1 MPTITSNIKKSNTTK
16 VQVKNLPALPNITK
30 VPYVYKNNIT
40 TVPYVYKNNITT
52 APGVFKNTILQL
64 PDVKKT
70 DILKYNP
77 YVSARYSKNSDWE
90 EVEKK
95 AKMAANYNDPR
106 QLNSIPDAVAAL
118 FNPDIFEGEGNR
130 FKRIWDSFYNLY
142 ITPVKEGEW
151 KIFGG
156 NMLISGLETLNTLSN
171 IVKAPLLG
179 PAEDGLDYLG
189 MMKDDFI
196 DQLNNP
202 GDDPWDN
209 PNLPILY
216 KSQLH
221 ALKRTIGVEGEG
233 RYNYDWDTGNG
244 WLDFILE
251 CVCDPGVWA
260 SLASMGGA
268 KGVATGA
275 FKKIVKEGGEVI
287 VKETTETV
295 IKVGTET
302 YVKTAVVEF
311 AEKTAKSGLKEIAE
325 EIGEYNMKRWMKRA
339 VLETFDAARH
349 GKTINIAELAK
360 SLSDVASNKMVGK
373 LTKKFSKEFA
383 DDFAKKVTLEVV
395 NDLAEVVVKMSKA
408 EADTLAMRIITAVD
422 DLDFALFKVPF
433 WTTTPIIP
441 TYKVFKKIFN
451 MHNTR
456 ILRILKPYIKE
467 AKTFTVV
474 DYERLMKQADEVG
487 SSLVAA
493 AEDAGIKGLK
503 NTEIQKAVFKNT
515 KQAFNEIQRIIK
527 RGVGGKSITPA
538 GVKILIEDLQAYL
551 KTTFKF
557 ADDMSIEDM
566 FKSLTDLLQTVS
578 KEAPIFET
586 LEKTLAKITDNW
598 FNITK
603 ATQVSET
610 IDFILKNTK
619 LFEEGVEDAGA
630 AVIKNNM
637 FTADDLKNFI
647 KDSTIDVEVLTDKIN
662 KFVHQNKQ
670 LPQKYLINAIVGD
683 ILIDDFIEPLFK
695 NNIFNKNIPNL
706 DYSRKNFMEYLELIR
721 KDYVKQINDLSR
733 NKHEVDALLDYK
745 LSLVVDTM
753 EYIKTVEKFFKGKIR
768 NLDQLEKII
777 ARLPEILNKAS
788 NSYAKRLYNNI
799 QHYIKTKKDLIRPLT
814 ELTDLVQTKT
824 GSGLYQASTVQKKI
838 QELISQ
844 TTNTAKKVETNIALD
859 TIEEL
864 HKNLGDILEEFET
877 TSLSK
882 VVSAAQDEL
891 LPLTDAIA
899 NAIKDLED
907 IANAIIKSKPID
919 VNVLQDILL
928 DLNKTITSYKTSV
941 RNMLQESG
949 DVNEYFMKYGPHTWE
964 DVKHT
969 VDVNNKYFYGHTSFL
984 FLQKQK
990 EFISSVLENY
1000 TVAKKAYNEATT
1012 KLKEAEIKYHN
1023 LLDEYKTFKEKP
1035 TVLKEAYTRYKA
1047 LEKNVQKQLRLLE
1060 GYENRLDLFRS
1071 DGLIQGGPY
1080 IERASVNLYH
1090 KYDELFDKVESMV
1103 NIIQDNLQIKG
1114 SEFSVIG
1121 DGVWY
1126 ALKQEQTLN
1135 ALTYLTEE
1143 PIAKVIHEIADDT
1156 FVYSDFLKDFTNK
1169 ENVQSLIDKITDE
1182 THSNLSKAYTRYKA
1196 LEKNIQ
1202 KQTKLIQGY
1211 EKRLELFKAD
1221 GLISGGYRTASH
1233 AVDDNVSRGYATYL
1247 FLKNQKERISP
1258 LFTEYSALTKKLNDT
1273 TLALK
1278 EAETTY
1284 HNFLNMS
1291 NNLEETK
1298 SMLLQI
1304 SEACENVMKGVDS
1317 VIAYEQL
1324 INSLENSTAFSL
1336 EIKSAIHSTL
1346 NKHTIAQTK
1355 VDKIAANRTAFI
1367 DELAKNIEDYV
1378 NAKRKT
1384 QSYKLDDFRA
1394 AKSEEGFFEYL
1405 LGISKEVWKNMAHH
1419 SDADCFTTEYF
1430 AKENNIDLGKN
1441 YMIIDAETTGTVS
1454 EASELLEFS
1463 VRTSEGQ
1470 TIVFKRHLKEG
1481 DTAFNPSN
1489 SLLQSVYSD
1498 GTKNSNELIANYR
1511 AYYNRDYKGPQFANT
1526 VEYFDS
1532 EADLINAVVGFI
1544 HKNSYLEFDKK
1555 TKQILKGHPNNT
1567 KIVGHNISNFD
1578 IDYLIKRAKA
1588 NDEQLRYF
1596 TEDTLKK
1603 FDIIDTY
1610 KEMQLRDGIFK
1621 FDKAQKQALEKTLQ
1635 PYMVLREV
1643 LDDTGATLYHSGE
1656 DFINALPKELDTG
1669 LQNLS
1674 DIFKNK
1680 TNTLRNLGIE
1690 DTTDYWGPFQK
1701 QLAEARGLN
1710 IRDINKILNQIIFT
1724 KDQVM
1729 SDAFKEG
1736 LAKILKEER
1745 NSVLNTI
1752 GKLNKFYELNAAFVP
1767 DLAKTQKYFDDIIP
1781 TDKTFYG
1788 SHLIDYSALS
1798 HSGKVSLK
1806 NNIPQFYRW
1815 TDEQIDAYVEYLN
1828 TSKALYSSNDFINT
1842 LGYKK
1847 IFDAKLVRTWFNTPA
1862 DVLDYKT
1869 ATLMFNT
1876 ARVLDNQTKYIINP
1890 NAILQYESVI
1900 TDFLNDIKIKALFED
1915 TGNPVFKYLNMDT
1928 GSIAEKY
1935 TLAKYLYNTVEASG
1949 LTNKLDKIK
1958 LASMADL
1965 LEEHQLFTHRTIS
1978 DTTLTFAEQNR
1989 LFMDGETGQ
1998 LGSKF
2003 NALLEDFK
2011 NTIRSFNLSNA
2022 FDDMQVFSP
2031 ARQLYAKGAAKVSNL
2046 LEYVTHLAKKA
2057 TTKQLYDMQSKLY
2070 FITDNLN
2077 KQTLRNVL
2085 DTTSST
2091 VLLRNL
2097 AWTGGIIRF
2106 NIADAP
2112 DLYERFIK
2120 YADKL
2125 KAQGIKVTEDGQ
2137 NLWLNI
2143 DRSRVKYSCDILQE
2157 EGVSVKH
2164 IYVDGIDLSRP
2175 ALKELDVKAAIE
2187 ATKEEFKL
2195 PGKSIVGGVLTDTEL
2210 DELCEHIIEAR
2221 KGLITTTEGLAAGVH
2236 ADVAS
2241 KKTFRYIYEQAPK
2254 AVQDSFGDVDT
2265 FLDEPGWFS
2274 ETFFNLSNLGTIS
2287 SKQMLQPGA
2296 PSHLIHTYKLNTE
2309 LALKTQDTKLKYI
2322 YNMMNND
2329 MRLDI
2334 GIWADSANDEAIIK
2348 YLKEHSDL
2356 SVAVL
2361 YKTNKGR
2368 GFDIR
2373 RIKINT
2379 IEDLNN
2385 ARRLRATILTD
2396 DMYYKTA
2403 SVISTSIFESGALNA
2418 ISKIIQI
2425 YKLGVLSMFNLG
2437 GIMRNFADATFKEVL
2452 SLEDVLSV
2460 PRAQYTA
2467 TKNLKKYN
2475 KTLNYL
2481 IASADLNTETIERIA
2496 KTYGVTPEDV
2506 LKDINFNVAK
2516 IKKGQLQNVINA
2528 TVLYTKYN
2536 TALDE
2541 IIKMDSNA
2549 ILRPQNIDFYFNYI
2563 TKNFDKD
2570 TFYEVH
2576 RFITEGA
2583 SAGETKALQEVLD
2596 NTLVKKGLVDSA
2608 ESKGVLDSVLHFM
2621 SKLASPN
2628 QSIEQIVRLSQHME
2642 QLKRGMSFAESS
2654 AKIAKV
2660 HFNYADKVDA
2670 TRMIEILFPFFN
2682 FKMKNFEYW
2691 VDTLTTNR
2699 WVGRMF
2705 EEYTQG
2711 VWDFDNYDTY
2721 QEHLEFANNQSL
2733 QYQISSG
2740 SIPLFDTGLR
2750 IKVNPSFMDVMQT
2763 VTDPFGTAQN
2773 SLFAPFKAAF
2783 KLCALDEYNKANV
2796 LDAVAEGIPLLG
2808 PLHQQYA
2815 KSMGVDYAERLN
2827 KQNISPTA
2835 QFFAKALPSVFTV
2848 TSRWNLE
2855 NIKSPEEWEAN
2866 GIRYRRNY
2874 YAKQNAKAA
2883 QRRVYKSYGGY
2894 SKKVY
2899 AKRVYPKK
2907 IYPKKTYAK
2916 KTYAKKTYAK
2926 KTYYNTSYSRYH
2938 KYSTGNRY
2946 YNSYNPGYAKFVEY
2960 YNKPYNRYSEY
2971 STIKASR
2978 NVKQPQYENIYW
2990 KYYTKTGKRRMDI
3003 LNAKAT
3009 QKNLQM
3015 KIKLM
3020 YDYYR

>member
-1 MPTITSNIKKSNTTK
+1 MPTTTSNIKKSNITK

-30 VPYVYKNNIT
+30 LPYVYKNNIT
-40 TVPYVYKNNITT
+40 TY
-52 APGVFKNTILQL
+52 PGVFKNTILQL

-77 YVSARYSKNSDWE
+77 YVSARYNSSFQWNEEENPDWE
-90 EVEKK
+90 EIEKK
-95 AKMAANYNDPR
+95 AKMTINFKDPR
-106 QLNSIPDAVAAL
+106 QLNSLPDAIAAL
-118 FNPDIFEGEGNR
+118 FNPDIFAGEGNR
-130 FKRIWDSFYNLY
+130 FKRIWDSYYKYN
-142 ITPVKEGEW
+142 IVPIKEGEW
-151 KIFGG
+151 KILGI
-156 NMLISGLETLNTLSN
+156 NLWLSSLEVFDYIANG
-171 IVKAPLLG
+171 VKARFIGATEIDPEAFDFYNEDPNS
-179 PAEDGLDYLG
+179 PANARFLDENG
-189 MMKDDFI
+189 
-196 DQLNNP
+196 QL
-202 GDDPWDN
+202 DKSAKEKAQ
-209 PNLPILY
+209 NLAISKASKWALY
-216 KSQLH
+216 
-221 ALKRTIGVEGEG
+221 GVEGKG
-233 RYNYDWDTGNG
+233 RRNYEWDTGIG
-244 WLDFILE
+244 WLDFVAE
-251 CVCDPGVWA
+251 CLSDPGV
-260 SLASMGGA
+260 LASIGSMAGA
-268 KGVATGA
+268 KAVATGVSKGA
-275 FKKIVKEGGEVI
+275 LKEIVEEGVETAVKEGVETV

-295 IKVGTET
+295 IKTGTET
-302 YVKTAVVEF
+302 YVKKAVVEF
-311 AEKTAKSGLKEIAE
+311 AEKTSKSGLKEIAE

-349 GKTINIAELAK
+349 GKTINVAELSK
-360 SLSDVASNKMVGK
+360 SLKAVANDKMVKK

-395 NDLAEVVVKMSKA
+395 DDLAELIVKISKA
-408 EADTLAMRIITAVD
+408 KADTVSMRIITAVD
-422 DLDFALFKVPF
+422 DLDNFLFKIPF
-433 WTTTPIIP
+433 WTTVPIIP
-441 TYKVFKKIFN
+441 TYKAFKKISN

-456 ILRILKPYIKE
+456 ILRILEPFLKQTGKPNID
-467 AKTFTVV
+467 VI
-474 DYERLMKQADEVG
+474 DYDTLMKKADEVG
-487 SSLVAA
+487 GSLIAA

-503 NTEIQKAVFKNT
+503 NTEIQKIVYKNT
-515 KQAFNEIQRIIK
+515 KSSLNKIQNIIK
-527 RGVGGKSITPA
+527 KYANIKDITETT
-538 GVKILIEDLQAYL
+538 VHNLYEELHQYL
-551 KTTFKF
+551 VETFKF
-557 ADDMSIEDM
+557 SEDLTVSQMFAKISDALKNAAEDAAIFKALDNMFESIVKSHTALEDM
-566 FKSLTDLLQTVS
+566 FNVVNTIKNSPIS
-578 KEAPIFET
+578 KAAENILAFAEQSAKNVIDMERALKAPVETGVKESNIKALINTTGNINEEET
-586 LEKTLAKITDNW
+586 LIANLTEHI
-598 FNITK
+598 IRP
-603 ATQVSET
+603 
-610 IDFILKNTK
+610 
-619 LFEEGVEDAGA
+619 LFTSGIISEDA
-630 AVIKNNM
+630 
-637 FTADDLKNFI
+637 LK
-647 KDSTIDVEVLTDKIN
+647 T
-662 KFVHQNKQ
+662 
-670 LPQKYLINAIVGD
+670 
-683 ILIDDFIEPLFK
+683 
-695 NNIFNKNIPNL
+695 
-706 DYSRKNFMEYLELIR
+706 
-721 KDYVKQINDLSR
+721 
-733 NKHEVDALLDYK
+733 LDYK
-745 LSLVVDTM
+745 SLKSCFEDTLHKLNKVVRYVGVKESTVIPNADFLESTIKEILDFINYAEYAATNIIKSTDVTDKLWHIRSSTKGAKSLKDLSLFEAVKTFTIQFQRNALRYANM
-753 EYIKTVEKFFKGKIR
+753 EKEAMKSLKSFK
-768 NLDQLEKII
+768 EI
-777 ARLPEILNKAS
+777 AG
-788 NSYAKRLYNNI
+788 AK
-799 QHYIKTKKDLIRPLT
+799 
-814 ELTDLVQTKT
+814 V
-824 GSGLYQASTVQKKI
+824 GSGLNTVQTVQSKI
-838 QELISQ
+838 QDLLSGVSSKNLQEEITS
-844 TTNTAKKVETNIALD
+844 EIDLD
-859 TIEEL
+859 TISEL
-864 HKNLGDILEEFET
+864 QKSLSDILEEFET
-877 TSLSK
+877 TSLANLM
-882 VVSAAQDEL
+882 SAVQDEL

-907 IANAIIKSKPID
+907 IINSKTINAKNTEI
-919 VNVLQDILL
+919 LQGTLL

-949 DVNEYFMKYGPHTWE
+949 DVNEHFIKHGPGTWE

-969 VDVNNKYFYGHTSFL
+969 VDTINPDKWFYGHSSYL
-984 FLQKQK
+984 FFIKQK

-1000 TVAKKAYNEATT
+1000 KVAKKAYTDASNKLEKAKTEYSNLYNKLNSSKDAST
-1012 KLKEAEIKYHN
+1012 ALRESLRKSLKEARTKC
-1023 LLDEYKTFKEKP
+1023 
-1035 TVLKEAYTRYKA
+1035 KA
-1047 LEKNVQKQLRLLE
+1047 LEKNVQKRLRLLE
-1060 GYENRLDLFRS
+1060 GYENRLDIFRS
-1071 DGLIQGGPY
+1071 DGLLQGGPY
-1080 IERASVNLYH
+1080 TERVSVNLYH
-1090 KYDELFDKVESMV
+1090 KYDELFDKVESIT

-1114 SEFSVIG
+1114 LVFSVVG

-1135 ALTYLTEE
+1135 ALTYLTDDS
-1143 PIAKVIHEIADDT
+1143 ISKVIHEIADGT
-1156 FVYSDFLKDFTNK
+1156 FIYSDFLKDFTNK
-1169 ENVQSLIDKITDE
+1169 EYVQSLIDVAEKAGDTTTKELCLAI
-1182 THSNLSKAYTRYKA
+1182 SKA
-1196 LEKNIQ
+1196 
-1202 KQTKLIQGY
+1202 
-1211 EKRLELFKAD
+1211 
-1221 GLISGGYRTASH
+1221 
-1233 AVDDNVSRGYATYL
+1233 
-1247 FLKNQKERISP
+1247 
-1258 LFTEYSALTKKLNDT
+1258 
-1273 TLALK
+1273 
-1278 EAETTY
+1278 
-1284 HNFLNMS
+1284 
-1291 NNLEETK
+1291 
-1298 SMLLQI
+1298 
-1304 SEACENVMKGVDS
+1304 CEDVMKGVDS

-1324 INSLENSTAFSL
+1324 VNSLENSTAFSS

-1355 VDKIAANRTAFI
+1355 VDEIAANRTAFI
-1367 DELAKNIEDYV
+1367 DKLAKNIEDYV
-1378 NAKRKT
+1378 NAKRKA

-1394 AKSEEGFFEYL
+1394 AKSKENFFEKL
-1405 LGISKEVWKNMAHH
+1405 LGIPKKVWESMAHH
-1419 SDADCFTTEYF
+1419 SDADCFTTEHF

-1441 YMIIDAETTGTVS
+1441 DIIIDGETTGTVA

-1481 DTAFNPSN
+1481 DAAFNPPN

-1603 FDIIDTY
+1603 FDVIDTY

-1643 LDDTGATLYHSGE
+1643 LDDTGATLRHSGE

-1669 LQNLS
+1669 LQDLS

-1680 TNTLRNLGIE
+1680 TNALRNLGVE
-1690 DTTDYWGPFQK
+1690 DVTKASDALSNKVDSLFDLNKADLEDYWGPFQK
-1701 QLAEARGLN
+1701 QLAEARGSN
-1710 IRDINKILNQIIFT
+1710 IRDINKALNQIIFT
-1724 KDQVM
+1724 KDQIM

-1745 NSVLNTI
+1745 NRLL
-1752 GKLNKFYELNAAFVP
+1752 KLSRTALDNLYPKGNSPKF
-1767 DLAKTQKYFDDIIP
+1767 
-1781 TDKTFYG
+1781 
-1788 SHLIDYSALS
+1788 
-1798 HSGKVSLK
+1798 LK
-1806 NNIPQFYRW
+1806 W
-1815 TDEQIDAYVEYLN
+1815 TDEQINTYVEYLN
-1828 TSKALYSSNDFINT
+1828 TSKALYVADDFVNP

-1847 IFDAKLVRTWFNTPA
+1847 IFDAKLVRAWFNTPA

-1935 TLAKYLYNTVEASG
+1935 ILAKYLYNTVETLG

-2003 NALLEDFK
+2003 NALFEDFK
-2011 NTIRSFNLSNA
+2011 KTIRSFNLSNA

-2046 LEYVTHLAKKA
+2046 LEYVTRLSKKA

-2085 DTTSST
+2085 DVGSTTT
-2091 VLLRNL
+2091 LLQNL

-2125 KAQGIKVTEDGQ
+2125 KVQGIKVTEDGQ

-2143 DRSRVKYSCDILQE
+2143 DRSRIKYSCDILTE
-2157 EGVSVKH
+2157 EGISVKH
-2164 IYVDGIDLSRP
+2164 IYVDGVDIVRP

-2187 ATKEEFKL
+2187 ATKEEFRL
-2195 PGKSIVGGVLTDTEL
+2195 PGKSIAGGVLTDTEL
-2210 DELCEHIIEAR
+2210 DKLGEHIIEAR
-2221 KGLITTTEGLAAGVH
+2221 EGLITTTEGLAAGVH

-2254 AVQDSFGDVDT
+2254 AVQDSFGDVDE

-2334 GIWADSANDEAIIK
+2334 GVWADSANDEAIIK

-2361 YKTNKGR
+2361 YKTNKGK

-2437 GIMRNFADATFKEVL
+2437 GIMRNFIDATLKEIIA
-2452 SLEDVLSV
+2452 LEDVSSV

-2596 NTLVKKGLVDSA
+2596 NTLVKKGLVNSA
-2608 ESKGVLDSVLHFM
+2608 ESKGVLDSVLHLM

-2660 HFNYADKVDA
+2660 HFNYADKIDA

-2705 EEYTQG
+2705 EEYVQG

-2721 QEHLEFANNQSL
+2721 QEHLELANNQSL

-2740 SIPLFDTGLR
+2740 SMPLFDTGLR

-2827 KQNISPTA
+2827 KQNINPTA
-2835 QFFAKALPSVFTV
+2835 QFFAKVLPSVFTV
-2848 TSRWNLE
+2848 TSRWNLK
-2855 NIKSPEEWEAN
+2855 NIKSPEEYAAMVEGYRQQWEDN
-2866 GIRYRRNY
+2866 GVRYRRNY

-2883 QRRVYKSYGGY
+2883 QRRSYKSYGGY
-2894 SKKVY
+2894 SKKAY
-2899 AKRVYPKK
+2899 AKRVYPR
-2907 IYPKKTYAK
+2907 

-2971 STIKASR
+2971 SAIKASR
-2978 NVKQPQYENIYW
+2978 NVKQPRYENIYW

-3003 LNAKAT
+3003 LNTKAT

>member
-1 MPTITSNIKKSNTTK
+1 MPTTTSNIKKSNITK
-16 VQVKNLPALPNITK
+16 VQVKKLPALSDITKLPNINKNNITV

-40 TVPYVYKNNITT
+40 TY
-52 APGVFKNTILQL
+52 PGVFKNTILQL

-77 YVSARYSKNSDWE
+77 YVSARYNSAFQWNKEKNPDWE
-90 EVEKK
+90 EIEKK
-95 AKMAANYNDPR
+95 AKMTINYNDPR
-106 QLNSIPDAVAAL
+106 QLNSIPDAIVAL
-118 FNPDIFEGEGNR
+118 FNPDVFEGEGNGLQ
-130 FKRIWDSFYNLY
+130 RIWNSFYNFF
-142 ITPVKEGEW
+142 ITPIKEGEW
-151 KIFGG
+151 KILGL
-156 NMLISGLETLNTLSN
+156 NMFQSGLEVFDWLAQGAKARIIGGPEIDPGAYDYSDPRFKDENGRIDLS
-171 IVKAPLLG
+171 AQQAARDA
-179 PAEDGLDYLG
+179 AE
-189 MMKDDFI
+189 
-196 DQLNNP
+196 QEAVQ
-202 GDDPWDN
+202 WA
-209 PNLPILY
+209 LY
-216 KSQLH
+216 G
-221 ALKRTIGVEGEG
+221 IEGKG
-233 RYNYDWDTGNG
+233 RKNYEYDTGNG
-244 WLDFILE
+244 WLDFIME
-251 CVCDPGVWA
+251 CISDPGVWA
-260 SLASMGGA
+260 SFGVLGGA
-268 KGVATGA
+268 KGATKGV
-275 FKKIVKEGGEVI
+275 FKEITGEVAETV

-295 IKVGTET
+295 IKTGTET
-302 YVKTAVVEF
+302 YVKKAVVEF
-311 AEKTAKSGLKEIAE
+311 AEKTATSGLKEIAE
-325 EIGEYNMKRWMKRA
+325 EIGETNVKRWVKRA
-339 VLETFDAARH
+339 IIETFDAARH
-349 GKTINIAELAK
+349 GKTINVAELAK
-360 SLSDVASNKMVGK
+360 SLSDIAGDKMVKK

-383 DDFAKKVTLEVV
+383 DEFAEKVTLEVV
-395 NDLAEVVVKMSKA
+395 NDLAEMVVKMSKA
-408 EADTLAMRIITAVD
+408 QADNITMKIITTID
-422 DLDFALFKVPF
+422 DIDNFLFQIPF

-441 TYKVFKKIFN
+441 AYKSIKGILD

-456 ILRILKPYIKE
+456 IMRILEPYLEQTGKSNIDI
-467 AKTFTVV
+467 V
-474 DYERLMKQADEVG
+474 DYDTLMKKADEVG
-487 SSLVAA
+487 ASLVGA
-493 AEDAGIKGLK
+493 AEDTGVKGLK
-503 NTEIQKAVFKNT
+503 NTEIQKIVYKNT
-515 KQAFNEIQRIIK
+515 KSSLNKIQSIIK
-527 RGVGGKSITPA
+527 KYANIKNMTETTVHN
-538 GVKILIEDLQAYL
+538 LYEELHQYL
-551 KTTFKF
+551 VETFKF
-557 ADDMSIEDM
+557 SEDLTVFQMFTKISDSLKNAAEDAPVFKALENMLENIVKSYNTIEEVFDVISTIKNSPISKASENIIAFAEQSAKNVADMERAL
-566 FKSLTDLLQTVS
+566 KAPTES
-578 KEAPIFET
+578 KEPNIKTLINTTEYINEDETLIANLTNRIIEPLFTSGLINRNIFET
-586 LEKTLAKITDNW
+586 LDYKALKGYLESALHKFNKIVRDAGVKRNAVVLNVD
-598 FNITK
+598 FVESQIK
-603 ATQVSET
+603 EVL
-610 IDFILKNTK
+610 DFINYAEYAATNIIKSTDVADKLWHLRSSTKNAKSLKDLSLFEAVKTFTIRFQRNTLRYLNIEKEAIESLESFKSIAEAKVGSGLNTMQTVQRKIQDLLSSVSRKNLQEEIIPEIDLDTISELQENLSDILK
-619 LFEEGVEDAGA
+619 LFEVTSFDE
-630 AVIKNNM
+630 
-637 FTADDLKNFI
+637 FT
-647 KDSTIDVEVLTDKIN
+647 
-662 KFVHQNKQ
+662 
-670 LPQKYLINAIVGD
+670 D
-683 ILIDDFIEPLFK
+683 IAK
-695 NNIFNKNIPNL
+695 
-706 DYSRKNFMEYLELIR
+706 
-721 KDYVKQINDLSR
+721 
-733 NKHEVDALLDYK
+733 DAL
-745 LSLVVDTM
+745 
-753 EYIKTVEKFFKGKIR
+753 F
-768 NLDQLEKII
+768 
-777 ARLPEILNKAS
+777 
-788 NSYAKRLYNNI
+788 
-799 QHYIKTKKDLIRPLT
+799 
-814 ELTDLVQTKT
+814 
-824 GSGLYQASTVQKKI
+824 
-838 QELISQ
+838 
-844 TTNTAKKVETNIALD
+844 
-859 TIEEL
+859 
-864 HKNLGDILEEFET
+864 
-877 TSLSK
+877 
-882 VVSAAQDEL
+882 
-891 LPLTDAIA
+891 PLTDTI
-899 NAIKDLED
+899 IHTMEDLEF
-907 IANAIIKSKPID
+907 IINSKIINDD
-919 VNVLQDILL
+919 VIKMLQDTLL
-928 DLNKTITSYKTSV
+928 DLNKSIFTHRTSV
-941 RNMLQESG
+941 RNALQESKYA
-949 DVNEYFMKYGPHTWE
+949 NEYLI
-964 DVKHT
+964 KH
-969 VDVNNKYFYGHTSFL
+969 
-984 FLQKQK
+984 
-990 EFISSVLENY
+990 
-1000 TVAKKAYNEATT
+1000 
-1012 KLKEAEIKYHN
+1012 
-1023 LLDEYKTFKEKP
+1023 FKGSHK
-1035 TVLKEAYTRYKA
+1035 V
-1047 LEKNVQKQLRLLE
+1047 
-1060 GYENRLDLFRS
+1060 
-1071 DGLIQGGPY
+1071 I
-1080 IERASVNLYH
+1080 ASENLY
-1090 KYDELFDKVESMV
+1090 DEFFDKIESIA

-1114 SEFSVIG
+1114 PEFSVVG

-1143 PIAKVIHEIADDT
+1143 PISKVIHEIADGT
-1156 FVYSDFLKDFTNK
+1156 FVHYDFLKDFTNK
-1169 ENVQSLIDKITDE
+1169 EYVQSLIDAAE
-1182 THSNLSKAYTRYKA
+1182 KA
-1196 LEKNIQ
+1196 
-1202 KQTKLIQGY
+1202 G
-1211 EKRLELFKAD
+1211 
-1221 GLISGGYRTASH
+1221 
-1233 AVDDNVSRGYATYL
+1233 
-1247 FLKNQKERISP
+1247 
-1258 LFTEYSALTKKLNDT
+1258 DT
-1273 TLALK
+1273 TTK
-1278 EAETTY
+1278 E
-1284 HNFLNMS
+1284 LCLS
-1291 NNLEETK
+1291 
-1298 SMLLQI
+1298 I
-1304 SEACENVMKGVDS
+1304 SKACENIMKGIDS

-1324 INSLENSTAFSL
+1324 INSLENSTTFSS

-1346 NKHTIAQTK
+1346 NKHTIAQIK

-1367 DELAKNIEDYV
+1367 DKLAKNIEDYV
-1378 NAKRKT
+1378 NAKRKA

-1394 AKSEEGFFEYL
+1394 AKSEENFFEDL
-1405 LGISKEVWKNMAHH
+1405 LGIPKEVWENMAHH

-1441 YMIIDAETTGTVS
+1441 YMIIDAETTGTIA

-1463 VRTSEGQ
+1463 IRTSEGQ
-1470 TIVFKRHLKEG
+1470 TILFKRHLKEG

-1511 AYYNRDYKGPQFANT
+1511 AYYNRGYKGPQFANT
-1526 VEYFDS
+1526 IEYFDT
-1532 EADLINAVVGFI
+1532 EADLINAVVEFI
-1544 HKNSYLEFDKK
+1544 HKNSYLEFNKK

-1567 KIVGHNISNFD
+1567 KIVGHNIADFD
-1578 IDYLIKRAKA
+1578 IDYLIKRAKT
-1588 NDEQLRYF
+1588 NNEQLRYF

-1603 FDIIDTY
+1603 FDVIDTY

-1643 LDDTGATLYHSGE
+1643 LDDADSTLYHSGE

-1669 LQNLS
+1669 LLDLS

-1680 TNTLRNLGIE
+1680 TNALRNLGIE
-1690 DTTDYWGPFQK
+1690 DTIDDWGPFQK
-1701 QLAEARGLN
+1701 QLAEARGSN
-1710 IRDINKILNQIIFT
+1710 IRGINKALNQIIFT
-1724 KDQVM
+1724 KDQIM

-1745 NSVLNTI
+1745 DRLS
-1752 GKLNKFYELNAAFVP
+1752 KLS
-1767 DLAKTQKYFDDIIP
+1767 KT
-1781 TDKTFYG
+1781 
-1788 SHLIDYSALS
+1788 ALDNLYPK
-1798 HSGKVSLK
+1798 G
-1806 NNIPQFYRW
+1806 NIPRFLKW
-1815 TDEQIDAYVEYLN
+1815 TDEQIDNYVKYLN
-1828 TSKALYSSNDFINT
+1828 TSKALYVADDFTNT

-1847 IFDAKLVRTWFNTPA
+1847 VFDAKLVRAWFNTST

-1869 ATLMFNT
+1869 GTLMFNT
-1876 ARVLDNQTKYIINP
+1876 ARALDNQSKYILNP

-1900 TDFLNDIKIKALFED
+1900 TDFLNDIKTKAIFEN

-1935 TLAKYLYNTVEASG
+1935 TLARYLYNTVQSLG
-1949 LTNKLDKIK
+1949 LTNKLDKVK
-1958 LASMADL
+1958 LTSMADL
-1965 LEEHQLFTHRTIS
+1965 LEEHQLFTHHTVS
-1978 DTTLTFAEQNR
+1978 DTTLTFAEHNR
-1989 LFMDGETGQ
+1989 LFMDGETGR

-2003 NALLEDFK
+2003 NALFEDFK
-2011 NTIRSFNLSNA
+2011 KTIHSFNLSNA
-2022 FDDMQVFSP
+2022 FDDMQIFSP

-2085 DTTSST
+2085 DVEST
-2091 VLLRNL
+2091 GALLQNL

-2125 KAQGIKVTEDGQ
+2125 KEQGIKVTEDGQ

-2143 DRSRVKYSCDILQE
+2143 DRSKIKYSCDILKE
-2157 EGVSVKH
+2157 EGISVKH
-2164 IYVDGIDLSRP
+2164 IYVNGADITRP
-2175 ALKELDVKAAIE
+2175 ALKELDVKAAIA

-2195 PGKSIVGGVLTDTEL
+2195 SGKGMVGGILADAEL
-2210 DELCEHIIEAR
+2210 DELGEYIIEAR

-2254 AVQDSFGDVDT
+2254 AVQDSFGDVDE
-2265 FLDEPGWFS
+2265 FLDESGWFS

-2296 PSHLIHTYKLNTE
+2296 PSHLIYTYKLNTE

-2348 YLKEHSDL
+2348 YLKDHSDL

-2368 GFDIR
+2368 GFDIK

-2385 ARRLRATILTD
+2385 ARRLHATILTD

-2418 ISKIIQI
+2418 VSKIIQI
-2425 YKLGVLSMFNLG
+2425 YKLGVLSVFNLG
-2437 GIMRNFADATFKEVL
+2437 GIMRNFIDATLKEII

-2460 PRAQYTA
+2460 PRAQHTA
-2467 TKNLKKYN
+2467 IKNLNKYN

-2481 IASADLNTETIERIA
+2481 IASADLNTEAIERIA
-2496 KTYGVTPEDV
+2496 KTYGITPEDV

-2528 TVLYTKYN
+2528 SVLYTKYN

-2583 SAGETKALQEVLD
+2583 SAGETKALQEVLND
-2596 NTLVKKGLVDSA
+2596 TLVKKGLIDNA
-2608 ESKGVLDSVLHFM
+2608 ESKGVLDSVLHLM

-2660 HFNYADKVDA
+2660 HFNYADKLDA

-2721 QEHLEFANNQSL
+2721 QEHLELANNQSL
-2733 QYQISSG
+2733 QYQLMSG

-2750 IKVNPSFMDVMQT
+2750 IKVNPSFMDVLQT
-2763 VTDPFGTAQN
+2763 VTDPYGTAQS
-2773 SLFAPFKAAF
+2773 SLFAPFKTAF

-2796 LDAVAEGIPLLG
+2796 LSTIAEGIPLLG

-2815 KSMGVDYAERLN
+2815 KSVGDYYDERLN
-2827 KQNISPTA
+2827 KQNISPIA

-2848 TSRWNLE
+2848 PSRWNLE
-2855 NIKSPEEWEAN
+2855 NIKSPEEYAAMVEGYRQQWESN
-2866 GIRYRRNY
+2866 GVRYRRNY
-2874 YAKQNAKAA
+2874 YAKQNA
-2883 QRRVYKSYGGY
+2883 YKKYGKRYKQNYTRY
-2894 SKKVY
+2894 S
-2899 AKRVYPKK
+2899 KRVYPR
-2907 IYPKKTYAK
+2907 KTYP
-2916 KTYAKKTYAK
+2916 KKTYAK

-2946 YNSYNPGYAKFVEY
+2946 YNSYNPGYSKFVEY

-2971 STIKASR
+2971 STIKASK
-2978 NVKQPQYENIYW
+2978 NVKQPHYENIYW
-2990 KYYTKTGKRRMDI
+2990 KYYTKSGKRRMDI